1 MTIFAWVAAERA
13 LTAAA
18 LTVRAQTIPL
28 NDQGRLLWDAFFPR
42 RDVDSVKVANITTI
56 DFRPVSDR
64 REWNARGRLINMKT
78 PNVGDIEMVP
88 IESFFKLGE
97 REVQDLLERT
107 IGNEALFRQMVG
119 TSIPDRTDVLAQANA
134 RRIEVDAFR
143 VWTHGEIVAK
153 NPVTGNT
160 FTATFDF
167 PSRAER
173 YTTAGTAWND
183 AGRNAYNDH
192 LAWLISAIELIGPIE
207 GSMLRLAT
215 MNAILADAPRTA
227 ELANVAPTRADV
239 ERSIQ
244 DQLGM
249 PFRFFVNES
258 TLDVYNDGGTA
269 TTRAKVWATG
279 KVAAI
284 PAGGNVGFTAF
295 APVARAY
302 EVSNAAPEAKID
314 IRGQVAY
321 TETGNAGRDL
331 TIECQ
336 VNAMPIPDE
345 NRIAVIAAGV

>member
-88 IESFFKLGE
+88 IEAFFKLGE

-143 VWTHGEIVAK
+143 VWTNGEIVAK
-153 NPVTGNT
+153 NPVTGTT

-167 PSRAER
+167 PTRATR
-173 YTTAGTAWND
+173 YTTAATAWND

-192 LAWLISAIELIGPIE
+192 LAWLISAIDAIGPIE
-207 GSMLRLAT
+207 GSMMRLAT

-227 ELANVAPTRADV
+227 ELVNVQPTRSDV
-239 ERSIQ
+239 ERRIQ

-249 PFRFFVNES
+249 PFRFFINES
-258 TLDVYNDGGTA
+258 TLDVYTDGGIA

-321 TETGNAGRDL
+321 TESGNGGRDL

-345 NRIAVIAAGV
+345 NRIFVIDAGV